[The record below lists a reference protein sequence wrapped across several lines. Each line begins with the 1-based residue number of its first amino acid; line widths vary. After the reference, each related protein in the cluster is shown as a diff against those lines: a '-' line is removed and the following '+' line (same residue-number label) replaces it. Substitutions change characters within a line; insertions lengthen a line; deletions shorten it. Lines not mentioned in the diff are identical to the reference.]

1 MKVFATDGTT
11 LSYLVPMFEKQGIIS
26 EKEAM
31 RFDWVLS
38 PEFITVPEGKER
50 DAQFLLMCVNTEVYG
65 FRVEDAPESPEP
77 VRKTMFPED
86 WDACLK

>member
-1 MKVFATDGTT
+1 MKVFATDGITRP
-11 LSYLVPMFEKQGIIS
+11 YLVVLFEKHGIIS

-31 RFDWVLS
+31 RFDAILA

-65 FRVEDAPESPEP
+65 FRVEDAEAVEP
-77 VRKTMFPED
+77 QRQTMFAED
-86 WDACLK
+86 WDACLR